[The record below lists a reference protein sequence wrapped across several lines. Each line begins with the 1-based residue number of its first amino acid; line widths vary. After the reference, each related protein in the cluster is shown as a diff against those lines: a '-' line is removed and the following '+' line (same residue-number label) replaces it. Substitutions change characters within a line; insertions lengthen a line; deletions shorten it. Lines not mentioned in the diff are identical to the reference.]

1 MRKFR
6 SAFAHL
12 SIIFSGVFITLTILN
27 QYNPTMG
34 FLTSKTSGIFI
45 LLFCL
50 SVITLSVATV
60 ADNRHY
66 ARHMHQREEEAARW
80 KQVTSGNQHP
90 SQREE

>member
-50 SVITLSVATV
+50 CVITLAVATV

-66 ARHMHQREEEAARW
+66 ARRMHQREEEAARW
-80 KQVTSGNQHP
+80 KQISGNQP
-90 SQREE
+90 PPQKED

>member
-50 SVITLSVATV
+50 CVITLAVATV

-80 KQVTSGNQHP
+80 KQIGGNPPPPQK
-90 SQREE
+90 ED

>member
-1 MRKFR
+1 MRKSR
-6 SAFAHL
+6 SAFSHL

-34 FLTSKTSGIFI
+34 FLTSKTSGVFI

-50 SVITLSVATV
+50 CVITLAVATV
-60 ADNRHY
+60 ADNRQH

-80 KQVTSGNQHP
+80 KQISGNQP
-90 SQREE
+90 PPQKED